1 MKARIVILVAALAA
15 AFAVTAAAQAQAV
28 YFANISSGSPGPWL
42 GSGQGL
48 GDVIC
53 SGTVWYDASSGRF
66 VKLSKQIIGRSPAA
80 PYARQDIY
88 MQAAIYWFDGSQLRF
103 YTAHGWQK
111 RSVDPG
117 YPVVFDED
125 EFNVSQFPGVKW
137 VIRAEFRWYTTPT
150 TTSGARWLGTAFDGF
165 DRPWAS
171 GNVTTFGLSSGER
184 GCQMN

>member
-1 MKARIVILVAALAA
+1 MKARIVILVAAFAA

-111 RSVDPG
+111 RTVDPG